1 MLRLEEAH
9 FTGGRSKFAD
19 RVPGSSELTAKVYVK
34 VQFGEAEPILAQLD
48 TGAAWS
54 ILDNESTQLLGSSLD
69 RLGPMR
75 ISTRFGTL
83 HGYLAQAPIT
93 FPADDGQP
101 LTVTGTFFVSEDWP
115 LPSTFLGYSGLLD
128 SIRFALDPQAN
139 DFYFGLPA
147 ESW

>member
-1 MLRLEEAH
+1 LLHIKGAH
-9 FTGGRSKFAD
+9 FTSGRSKFAD

-54 ILDNESTQLLGSSLD
+54 ILDRESIQLLGSSLE
-69 RLGPMR
+69 RLGSMR

-83 HGYLAQAPIT
+83 RGYLAQAPIT
-93 FPADDGQP
+93 FPADDGQA
-101 LTVTGTFFVSEDWP
+101 LTVTATFFVSEDWP
-115 LPSTFLGYSGLLD
+115 LPLSFLGYSGLLD

-139 DFYFGLPA
+139 HFYFGLPA

>member
-1 MLRLEEAH
+1 MLRLEGAH
-9 FTGGRSKFAD
+9 FTSGRSKFSD
-19 RVPGSSELTAKVYVK
+19 QLPGSSEFTAKVYVK

-54 ILDNESTQLLGSSLD
+54 ILDIASTQLLGSSLE
-69 RLGPMR
+69 RLGLMR

-83 HGYLAQAPIT
+83 NGYLAHAPIT
-93 FPADDGQP
+93 FPADDGQS

-115 LPSTFLGYSGLLD
+115 LPLSFIGYSGLLD

-139 DFYFGLPA
+139 DFYFGLP
-147 ESW
+147 